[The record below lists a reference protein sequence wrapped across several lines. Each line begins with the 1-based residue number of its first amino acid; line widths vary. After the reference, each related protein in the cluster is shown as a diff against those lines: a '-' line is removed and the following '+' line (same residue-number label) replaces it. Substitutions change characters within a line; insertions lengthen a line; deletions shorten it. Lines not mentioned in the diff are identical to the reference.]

1 MKRLCLIAVALGTAA
16 ISFAQNTDYTPTN
29 LAFRLGFAYPL
40 NDVTRDL
47 AKRFIGVG
55 ADYYFRTQFI
65 KGSTTYLSIDWL
77 GKSGNGAKGNVFP
90 IMFNQK
96 FYGSRQEEGKTNS
109 YGFFGIGV
117 AVVDIT
123 STKTVVAGR
132 IGFGLDIGPNI
143 FAEAAFTITDNASGA
158 KGDNVGLWIGYHF

>member
-1 MKRLCLIAVALGTAA
+1 MKRLCLLAAAFGASA

-55 ADYYFRTQFI
+55 ADYYFQTQFI
-65 KGSTTYLSIDWL
+65 RGSTTYLSIDWL
-77 GKSGNGAKGNVFP
+77 GKSGSGAKGNLFP
-90 IMFNQK
+90 IMLNQK
-96 FYGSRQEEGKTNS
+96 FYGQAAEGSSRS
-109 YGFFGIGV
+109 YGFFGVGV

-132 IGFGLDIGPNI
+132 LGFGIDMGPNI